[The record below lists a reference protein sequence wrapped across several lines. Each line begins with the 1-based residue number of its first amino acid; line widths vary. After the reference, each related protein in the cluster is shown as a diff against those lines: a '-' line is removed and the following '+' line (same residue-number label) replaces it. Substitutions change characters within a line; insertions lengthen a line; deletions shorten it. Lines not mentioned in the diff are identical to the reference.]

1 MGHVARM
8 GEMRKLYETL
18 VGTREG
24 KRLLGR
30 PRCRREDNTRMDLRE
45 TGWEGVDRKRL
56 ARDRNQWRNL
66 VNTVMKLWVPYDG
79 MR

>member
-1 MGHVARM
+1 
-8 GEMRKLYETL
+8 
-18 VGTREG
+18 
-24 KRLLGR
+24 
-30 PRCRREDNTRMDLRE
+30 MDLRE